1 MTNTTKQTKNYEDM
15 NNEEKA
21 QVIYNKLVPD
31 QDTITLA
38 VLLLELSEAYSDD
51 DEILTV
57 DDWLDYAGDEDICT
71 IIRIAQLSSNLD
83 IDKTYIRESIY
94 YAGYKTSNNI
104 LDLVDE
110 DEAVEWIANAL
121 DDNLSCIEDF
131 NTAWL
136 YQD

>member
-1 MTNTTKQTKNYEDM
+1 MTKTTKQAKKYDSEG
-15 NNEEKA
+15 KA
-21 QVIYNKLVPD
+21 QVIYNKLL
-31 QDTITLA
+31 QDNPKTLSE
-38 VLLLELSEAYSDD
+38 LLLNLSPEYSDD
-51 DEILTV
+51 DEIRTV
-57 DDWLDYAGDEDICT
+57 EDWLEYFGEDPSNLGLLVE
-71 IIRIAQLSSNLD
+71 IAQKSKELN
-83 IDKTYIRESIY
+83 IDDMYIRESIY
-94 YAGYKTSNNI
+94 YYGYKTSNNI